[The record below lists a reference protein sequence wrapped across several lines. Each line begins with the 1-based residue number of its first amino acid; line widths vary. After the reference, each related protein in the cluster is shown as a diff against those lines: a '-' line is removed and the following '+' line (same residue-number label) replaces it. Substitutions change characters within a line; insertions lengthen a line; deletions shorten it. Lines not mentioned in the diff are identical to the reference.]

1 MNSWGIN
8 LIEWD
13 KHVQNKIGK
22 KSKIG
27 KEVSLTGAGL
37 TKCVFMF
44 LGDIGFVG
52 RPGSPGEDA
61 FGEC

>member
-1 MNSWGIN
+1 MYKI
-8 LIEWD
+8 
-13 KHVQNKIGK
+13 KIGK
-22 KSKIG
+22 KSKMG
-27 KEVSLTGAGL
+27 KKVSLTSAGII
-37 TKCVFMF
+37 KCVSMF